1 MNFIRNYHLL
11 VDRISQIG
19 EVLSIGKSGGE
30 KLPVASES
38 DIDLFVFCSEIP
50 SAVKRRD
57 AIEQLGNSVTGCEI
71 SEKAGR
77 FWGFC
82 DFVFI
87 GDAEICLMYF
97 TTDEMDRDIEPVLN
111 GSRLDREDEYY
122 YPTGRCAS
130 FLSMHI
136 LCDKQGYIKAMQEKL
151 SVYPEDLSKKLFEHH
166 IRKINDEEDFERA
179 VSRRDVLFYHAT
191 LESVLDHFLQA
202 LFAVNHRFFPSR
214 KRTLEW
220 IERFENK
227 PENCSERLL
236 KVISLGTARETLS
249 ESYEIWCGLCDE
261 MINHKNKKETCNE

>member
-1 MNFIRNYHLL
+1 MNFSDDYHRLIEQ
-11 VDRISQIG
+11 ISRLE
-19 EVLSIGKSGGE
+19 EVLSIGRSGGE
-30 KLPVASES
+30 KLPVQNES

-50 SAVKRRD
+50 SVENRRS
-57 AIEQLGNSVTGCEI
+57 AIERLGDTVTDCEI

-77 FWGFC
+77 FWGVC

-97 TTDEMDRDIEPVLN
+97 TTDEMDKDIESVLN

-151 SVYPEDLSKKLFEHH
+151 SVYPEGLSKKLFEYH

-191 LESVLDHFLQA
+191 LERALDHFLQA
-202 LFAVNHRFFPSR
+202 LFALNRCFFPSR
-214 KRTLEW
+214 KRTIEW
-220 IERFENK
+220 IERFEKK

-236 KVISLGTARETLS
+236 KVIKLGASPETLFA
-249 ESYEIWCGLCDE
+249 SYQIWCELCDDIIKPE
-261 MINHKNKKETCNE
+261 KKSGNE